1 MAQDDQRLIDRLNDL
16 IALDLDAVNAYAA
29 AIGRMSVPFLQ
40 ERLRLFQQDHE
51 RHIRELSQ
59 SVRLHGGEP
68 RQKPD
73 VKGFILKGFTAITSA
88 MGDEAALRA
97 MQTNE
102 ELTVH
107 TYEKA
112 MHEDWPTEVSA
123 LIEGNYAD
131 ERRHLAFV
139 EDALHNRTWKKAV

>member
-1 MAQDDQRLIDRLNDL
+1 MAQEDRDLTDRLNEL
-16 IALDLDAVNAYAA
+16 IALDIDAVSAYGA
-29 AIGRMSVPFLQ
+29 AIRHIGVPFLQ

-59 SVRLHGGEP
+59 AVKLHGGEP
-68 RQKPD
+68 RQKAD
-73 VKGFILKGFTAITSA
+73 VKGFFIQGFTAITAA

-102 ELTVH
+102 ELTTH
-107 TYEKA
+107 TYQKA
-112 MHEDWPTEVSA
+112 MHENWPMEVSA

-131 ERRHLAFV
+131 EQRHLAFV
-139 EDALHNRTWKKAV
+139 QDALHNRTWKKAV